1 MKFYKIGGALIFG
14 WTAIVAGCR
23 NRDQSNNKTDYDR
36 LYFDYTVTAEEDGE
50 MVTCMFQYK
59 NGDAEGKAVD
69 IAPAKVELDGVPI
82 ESDSA
87 RLSGFF
93 YEIQRPVD
101 SFAGRHSIVFSTP
114 SGKQYKNEF
123 QFFPF
128 TLQDEIP
135 EKMRHQ
141 AFTIQ
146 LKNFPP
152 SERSMRLLLLDT
164 AFESSGFNDLVPVIN
179 GKVKIDEF
187 ILKNVKNGPINLELY
202 LEQEIPL
209 RQGTKAGGKI
219 SITYGLKREFELVN

>member
-1 MKFYKIGGALIFG
+1 MGFNKTGVILIFG
-14 WTAIVAGCR
+14 CAAIVTGCA
-23 NRDQSNNKTDYDR
+23 NKDQSKNQTNYDQ

-50 MVTCMFQYK
+50 NVTCMFQYK
-59 NGDAEGKAVD
+59 EADAEGVAMN
-69 IAPAKVELDGVPI
+69 IAPAKVELDGMPV

-101 SFAGRHSIVFSTP
+101 SFAGRHSIVFITAE
-114 SGKQYKNEF
+114 KQYKNEF

-128 TLQDEIP
+128 TLQEEIP
-135 EKMRHQ
+135 EKISRK

-146 LKNFPP
+146 LKNFPQ

-164 AFESSGFNDLVPVIN
+164 AFKSSGFNDLVPVVN
-179 GKVKIDEF
+179 GKVTIDEF

-209 RQGTKAGGKI
+209 KQTTKAGGKI
-219 SITYGLKREFELVN
+219 SITYGLKREFELVD